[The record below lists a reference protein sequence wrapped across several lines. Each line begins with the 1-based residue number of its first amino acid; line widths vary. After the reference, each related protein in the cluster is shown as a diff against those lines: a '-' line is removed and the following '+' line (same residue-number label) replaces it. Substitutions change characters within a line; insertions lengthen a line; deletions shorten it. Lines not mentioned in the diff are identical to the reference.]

1 VLIST
6 DMINVEIERN
16 PNENSVSVIKRFTR
30 RVQGSGVLNRVRKIR
45 FTERK
50 KSEFVKKKH
59 ALKRIARQEEVAE
72 LVKMGKMQER
82 TFR

>member
-1 VLIST
+1 
-6 DMINVEIERN
+6 MINVEIERN

-50 KSEFVKKKH
+50 RSTFVTKKQ
-59 ALKRIARQEEVAE
+59 ALKRLARQEEIAE
-72 LVKMGKMQER
+72 LVKMGKIQER
-82 TFR
+82 NFR